1 MKAFPD
7 IMALLKEVS
16 RLFHITQTP
25 HTPVFSESRDINA
38 SLLRDMKGPSPER
51 SKPPEEKDNIPEQ
64 FAGPRIES
72 WLNGIKSLALD
83 S

>member
-25 HTPVFSESRDINA
+25 HTPVFSESRDINTL
-38 SLLRDMKGPSPER
+38 LLRDMKGPSPER
-51 SKPPEEKDNIPEQ
+51 SNPPEGKIT
-64 FAGPRIES
+64 S
-72 WLNGIKSLALD
+72 LNNSPAPGSKVG
-83 S
+83 